1 MLEAFKLLLVWSD
14 IGLYLQVLKENVLV
28 KNTVAVSNNKEYS
41 SIIKTISSGWNAELI
56 DQVL

>member
-41 SIIKTISSGWNAELI
+41 SIIRTISSGCNAGLI